1 MQGLI
6 VLFQIS
12 ATIGQW
18 ATLLLSLA
26 TSAPHPAPRPAPQ
39 HHHQPVR
46 LPELASANPFDRNR

>member
-18 ATLLLSLA
+18 AALLLSLA
-26 TSAPHPAPRPAPQ
+26 TSAPHPPPRPVPQ

-46 LPELASANPFDRNR
+46 LPELASANPSDRNR